1 MRLLL
6 VLAHPS
12 ADSFTAAVAATA
24 RETLLARGHEVDWL
38 DLYAEGFDPRL
49 TVAER
54 AGYYADPYDRSAV
67 ADPIA
72 RLTAAEGIV
81 LVFPQWWFG
90 FPAILKGYFDRVF
103 APGVAFDHGA
113 AGGIVPRLGNIR
125 LFYALTTT
133 GSPWWVVR
141 LAMGDPVRRLLKRG
155 LASMCAKGVKFRM
168 LCLHDMDR
176 IGADKRRAHLF
187 RVRRLLGEVR

>member
-6 VLAHPS
+6 ILAHPLG
-12 ADSFTAAVAATA
+12 DSFTAAVAATA
-24 RETLLARGHEVDWL
+24 RDTLAANGHQVDWL

-49 TVAER
+49 TAAER
-54 AGYYADPYDRSAV
+54 ASYYADPYDRSDV
-67 ADPIA
+67 AGLVA
-72 RLTAAEGIV
+72 RLTAADGLV

-103 APGVAFDHGA
+103 APGVAFAHGA
-113 AGGIVPRLGNIR
+113 AGGIAPRLGNIR

-141 LAMGDPVRRLLKRG
+141 LVMGDPVRRLLKRG
-155 LASMCAKGVKFRM
+155 LVSMCAKRVSFRM
-168 LCLHDMDR
+168 LSLHDMDR
-176 IGADKRRAHLF
+176 IGADKRAAHLD
-187 RVRRLLGEVR
+187 RVRRLMAKI